1 MVFVSVEMETTSL
14 TEDDRHQSGVDDYG
28 TITSG
33 RQRRSVSP
41 SATRSDDTTRILTD
55 DQLVVSSVLCWYKMF
70 CYICLSVPSCL
81 SLCLHCRPSL
91 RTTRHQNKELSYH
104 RDSARCVKRP
114 FRVTHNHPLLCQS
127 TRHMWLPISTQY
139 DINLTSV
146 FKRSWDITPS
156 LHIHT
161 PPLFHVELEKGGCD

>member
-55 DQLVVSSVLCWYKMF
+55 DQLVVSSVLC
-70 CYICLSVPSCL
+70 
-81 SLCLHCRPSL
+81 
-91 RTTRHQNKELSYH
+91 
-104 RDSARCVKRP
+104 
-114 FRVTHNHPLLCQS
+114 
-127 TRHMWLPISTQY
+127 
-139 DINLTSV
+139 
-146 FKRSWDITPS
+146 
-156 LHIHT
+156 
-161 PPLFHVELEKGGCD
+161 